1 FLVAVGFTLIFGL
14 MRNINLTHGALY
26 LLGAYIGYTT
36 ADLTGSWVLGI
47 IAGTLAV
54 ALIGLLLQVAIFRF
68 MPNQELQQALVTVAL
83 SIIFADLM
91 IWTWGS
97 DIYQLDPP
105 DWLYGTASLP
115 IVGKYP
121 VFKLFIMAISVL
133 VGVSL
138 WLLVTKTFLGIM

>member
-1 FLVAVGFTLIFGL
+1 LLGVVVVAVGWGYSTDNKLFITASMNGLTTAALYFLVAVGFTLIFGL

-47 IAGTLAV
+47 IAGTLVV
-54 ALIGLLLQVAIFRF
+54 ALTGLLLQVAIFRF

-91 IWTWGS
+91 IWSWGS

-115 IVGKYP
+115 
-121 VFKLFIMAISVL
+121 
-133 VGVSL
+133 
-138 WLLVTKTFLGIM
+138 